1 MQDWKKDGRLFAT
14 HFFKKSKVFALRE
27 AVVVH
32 HHRVR
37 RHVLGVGVPHQPSVA
52 YGAVHVHLS
61 KLYID
66 IYPDIILILGV
77 FSY

>member
-1 MQDWKKDGRLFAT
+1 MGDICIFKQLFLNCSQLIVS
-14 HFFKKSKVFALRE
+14 KKSKVFALRE

-52 YGAVHVHLS
+52 YGSVHVHLS

-66 IYPDIILILGV
+66 FYPDIILIL
-77 FSY
+77 S

>member
-1 MQDWKKDGRLFAT
+1 MQTIILNCSQLIVL
-14 HFFKKSKVFALRE
+14 KKSKVFALRE

-61 KLYID
+61 KVYID
-66 IYPDIILILGV
+66 FILIL
-77 FSY
+77 S